1 MRVFLYILSMTILP
15 NPRSPEAVLFHC
27 HWRSCAGL
35 SGVFPIP
42 DQGIPDRLCR
52 EFVKK
57 WRRAVLEGAARR
69 ASSRRWWMRN
79 DGSPT
84 RARTWDLRINSPSL
98 YQLSYRGIEAPASA
112 WPENWK
118 GAYSNSRE
126 GRRSTRRIGK
136 NVVRARLFPADA
148 HETFAS

>member
-15 NPRSPEAVLFHC
+15 NPRSPKAVLFHC

-69 ASSRRWWMRN
+69 ASFRPWWMRN

-84 RARTWDLRINSPSL
+84 RARTWDLRINRRIEP
-98 YQLSYRGIEAPASA
+98 LSDSVGHE
-112 WPENWK
+112 
-118 GAYSNSRE
+118 
-126 GRRSTRRIGK
+126 STRH
-136 NVVRARLFPADA
+136 ATDCQ
-148 HETFAS
+148 